1 MNKVHIQ
8 ISCILW
14 LIYIVAFLIID
25 LKFIFSIIGL
35 IGLIGT
41 KILIKKKKK
50 MNFRALSIN

>member
-1 MNKVHIQ
+1 MNKAHIQ
-8 ISCILW
+8 ISCIFW

-41 KILIKKKKK
+41 KILIKKNKKK
-50 MNFRALSIN
+50 WIFEHYQ